1 MGLDRFL
8 KALRRRAQLRKKMNI
23 ITNVWLFPLNWL
35 YLAQDGKLKW
45 ILENFLIVS
54 VWLRISCSNSR
65 IRRELVGL
73 LMFTL
78 NSAIAA
84 LEARLVV
91 VRLGAEDQA
100 LDGDQHLEVRSL
112 CWKSK
117 PVIVLLRKKAEN
129 HRIIIELT
137 WIIVEVSLLCQS
149 LSYCFV
155 FHSWRTLYF
164 IGHCII
170 VGKYEVF
177 VSFLRW
183 AMSLGPKIQLTV
195 HLRTSG
201 GLLHFL

>member
-1 MGLDRFL
+1 MACLMGKVTINRNFSLTCLDKESLPWSTTPSLDRNGPWPL
-8 KALRRRAQLRKKMNI
+8 PQSPQAESSAAEKMNI

-78 NSAIAA
+78 SSAIAA

-112 CWKSK
+112 CW
-117 PVIVLLRKKAEN
+117 I
-129 HRIIIELT
+129 
-137 WIIVEVSLLCQS
+137 
-149 LSYCFV
+149 
-155 FHSWRTLYF
+155 
-164 IGHCII
+164 
-170 VGKYEVF
+170 
-177 VSFLRW
+177 
-183 AMSLGPKIQLTV
+183 
-195 HLRTSG
+195 
-201 GLLHFL
+201 